1 MKKQLLLFLFQK
13 SPNIDSC
20 LNTHSDDEE
29 RDLPTPVADMEKLEV
44 DNDSK
49 DDLTDWNQPV
59 EEKSEDEQ
67 EIVVK
72 NHPTLENYQLPS
84 VNLLQDVPPTDQSEE
99 KAEIQRNKKN
109 IKQPFVRVLMI

>member
-1 MKKQLLLFLFQK
+1 M
-13 SPNIDSC
+13 
-20 LNTHSDDEE
+20 
-29 RDLPTPVADMEKLEV
+29 
-44 DNDSK
+44 
-49 DDLTDWNQPV
+49 TDWNQPV

-99 KAEIQRNKKN
+99 KAEIQRNKK
-109 IKQPFVRVLMI
+109 ILKETFKSFSISSFVVNWLLLVCV